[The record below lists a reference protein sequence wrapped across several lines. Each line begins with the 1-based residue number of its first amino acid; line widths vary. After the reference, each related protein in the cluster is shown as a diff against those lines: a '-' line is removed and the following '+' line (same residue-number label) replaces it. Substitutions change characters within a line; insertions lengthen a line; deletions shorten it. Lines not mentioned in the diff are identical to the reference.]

1 MVRVMLSSVNPDP
14 FKVAV
19 IMVAVTVPVRF
30 VSKSPVA
37 PKVRLR
43 FGKA

>member
-1 MVRVMLSSVNPDP
+1 MLSLLNPDP
-14 FKVAV
+14 FKVAAIV
-19 IMVAVTVPVRF
+19 VEDVTVPVRF
-30 VSKSPVA
+30 VSRSPVA